1 MKPWQRLTD
10 IKGDANILDEMY
22 KKYKG
27 TILGI
32 SDPEDPT
39 FTPKYAYYTGVS
51 NDHDYHYLKDQTGN
65 NISLSVDTNYEV
77 FIPDPPRGMY
87 NTTNGAVLFYRKPFR
102 QHKRGLGEGTAAIE
116 RLHNLVTI
124 GQTKNHFEAYIFDVL
139 YDQQIRGR
147 TLEKCFELANEF
159 GSAAV
164 NREFAISLH
173 TQNTTGYQLYYENRL
188 LGDITKDEIL
198 LGNSLFYQEIIDR
211 QHTWCPNHKVRIM

>member
-10 IKGDANILDEMY
+10 IKGEQNILDEMY

-39 FTPKYAYYTGVS
+39 FKPKYGYYNGT
-51 NDHDYHYLKDQTGN
+51 DTDQQFHYLKDQTGDRM
-65 NISLSVDTNYEV
+65 SLSVDTNYEV

-87 NTTNGAVLFYRKPFR
+87 NTINGAVLFYRKPFR
-102 QHKRGLGEGTAAIE
+102 QHKRGLGDGTAMIE
-116 RLHNLVTI
+116 RLHGTI
-124 GQTKNHFEAYIFDVL
+124 APAIQRNWFESYIFDVL

-147 TLEKCFELANEF
+147 TIEKCFEMADEF

-173 TQNTTGYQLYYENRL
+173 TQKESGYQLYYENRL

-198 LGNSLFYQEIIDR
+198 LGNGLFYQEIIDR